1 MIVEFRSLVRRAA
14 LAAPVA
20 EARSWMW
27 ALYKPPQKSKRCAAG
42 IFDRVRPNAD
52 GHGLFHFWES
62 EKRISTGELVAIFAG
77 AVAVQDRR
85 RGGSSANEDS
95 REDSRA
101 RIQELV

>member
-42 IFDRVRPNAD
+42 IFDRVRPDAD
-52 GHGLFHFWES
+52 GHGLLHFWES
-62 EKRISTGELVAIFAG
+62 EKADIYWGTCCDLCG
-77 AVAVQDRR
+77 
-85 RGGSSANEDS
+85 GGSGSGPSERRFIS
-95 REDSRA
+95 
-101 RIQELV
+101 Q